1 MNPRILIIDDADF
14 TAIYLEGLIG
24 DQYRIE
30 HAPDGETG
38 VAEATRSLPDL
49 VLMDVKMPG
58 MDGYDAC
65 RLLKQ
70 SARTADIPVIFLSA
84 RVGADDR
91 LAGYE
96 AGGDDYITKPFS
108 PEELKLK
115 IALAFRNLENRKQL
129 SQQVADATQ
138 TAMTAMSSMGDIGI
152 IMRLMR
158 QMQRCLDL
166 PTLADTVQEAMSSFG
181 LEHSLQLRD
190 DLDTLSRTSNGP
202 CSPLEE
208 SVLSNM
214 RSCARIVD
222 LANRSSF
229 NYPGCSII
237 VKNMPRDLPELYG
250 RIKDNIAIV
259 AEAVDIHILY
269 LNSIKAA
276 LRRGEVLL
284 GLLNQSMDGLRTVEQ
299 GYRTQR
305 AASSQIFN
313 QLVEGIEG
321 SFVSL
326 GLTEDQEAQ
335 LQHRLRDALAQ
346 HESLFG
352 QELAIDHL
360 MRSLTGSLDKVLREE
375 SRSLMPPPL
384 EPVARTS
391 PAGDDSI
398 ELF

>member
-24 DQYRIE
+24 DQYQMAHE
-30 HAPDGETG
+30 LDGTRG

-49 VLMDVKMPG
+49 ILMDVEMPG
-58 MDGYDAC
+58 MDGYAAC

-70 SARTADIPVIFLSA
+70 SPRTAEIPVIFLSA
-84 RVGADDR
+84 RIGAEDR

-96 AGGDDYITKPFS
+96 AGGDDYITKPFL
-108 PEELKLK
+108 PDELKLK
-115 IALAFRNLENRKQL
+115 IALAFRNLAQRKQL
-129 SQQVADATQ
+129 SWQVADATQ
-138 TAMTAMSSMGDIGI
+138 TAMTAMSSMGDFGI

-166 PTLADTVQEAMSSFG
+166 KTLAETVQEAMGSFG

-190 DLDTLSRTSNGP
+190 DQETLSLTSGGP

-208 SVLSNM
+208 SVLGNM
-214 RSCARIVD
+214 RSCGRIVD
-222 LANRSSF
+222 LGNRSSF

-237 VKNMPRDLPELYG
+237 VKSMPRNNPELYG
-250 RIKDNIAIV
+250 RIKDNIAIM
-259 AEAVDIHILY
+259 AEAVDIHIVY
-269 LNSIKAA
+269 LNSIRAA

-299 GYRTQR
+299 GYRIQR
-305 AASSQIFN
+305 AASSQIFS
-313 QLVEGIEG
+313 QLIEGIER

-346 HESLFG
+346 NEALFG
-352 QELAIDHL
+352 KELAIDHL
-360 MRSLTGSLDKVLREE
+360 MHSLTESLDKVLKEE
-375 SRSLMPPPL
+375 NRILMPSPL
-384 EPVARTS
+384 EPAAKATT
-391 PAGDDSI
+391 GGEESI